1 MEKFFKKTKIVATI
15 GPKTE
20 SVAALT
26 SLVKAGLNVARLN
39 MSHGDHAEHLVK
51 IKNIRT
57 VEKNLGVSLPILMD
71 LSGPKIR
78 TGEYTTERIT
88 IIKGKKVI
96 ITTENIQGT
105 AERFSINYPKL
116 PQEVEKGSVIMLDDG
131 KKKLVVEKVVGKE
144 IHTKVV
150 IGGELKPR
158 RGVNIPGAYLSVSS
172 ITPKDRKDIA
182 FGLENG
188 VDMFALSFVRTE
200 KDVAE
205 LKSIMKRAGNIIPV
219 IAKIETQEAIDHLDA
234 ILEAADGAMVARGDL
249 AIEVPTELVPV
260 YQKRIIE
267 KCNFLGKPAIT
278 ATQMLESMIV
288 SPVPTR
294 AEVSDIA
301 NAIYD
306 GTDAV
311 MLSEESTLGSY
322 PVEAV
327 SIMARVARANEIPQ
341 DYRKYY
347 NDVPDSIS
355 RSVYKTARNV
365 HASLI
370 VALTESGQSARLVER
385 FSPNVPIIALTP
397 NKATVQNLA
406 LTSNVYPYQFPGAKS
421 FDHALELVPE
431 FLKKEKLAKKG
442 DKIVMTA
449 GVPFGVKGSTN
460 MVVVLTI
467 A

>member
-1 MEKFFKKTKIVATI
+1 M
-15 GPKTE
+15 
-20 SVAALT
+20 
-26 SLVKAGLNVARLN
+26 VKAGLNVARLN
-39 MSHGDHAEHLVK
+39 MSHGDHAEHLAK

-57 VEKNLGVSLPILMD
+57 VESKLGVSLPILMD

-78 TGEYTTERIT
+78 TGEYETERIT
-88 IIKGKKVI
+88 ITKGKKVI
-96 ITTENIQGT
+96 ITTENIKGT
-105 AERFSINYPKL
+105 SERFSINYPKL
-116 PQEVEKGSVIMLDDG
+116 PQEVVKGSVIMLDDG
-131 KKKLVVEKVVGKE
+131 KKKLVVERVIGND
-144 IHTKVV
+144 IHTKVI

-172 ITPKDRKDIA
+172 ITPKDKKDIA
-182 FGLENG
+182 FGLKSG
-188 VDMFALSFVRTE
+188 VDMFALSFVRTA
-200 KDVAE
+200 KDVQE
-205 LKSIMKRAGNIIPV
+205 LQKIMKRAGTVVPV
-219 IAKIETQEAIDHLDA
+219 IAKIETQEAIDNLDA
-234 ILEAADGAMVARGDL
+234 ILAVADGAMVARGDL

-267 KCNFLGKPAIT
+267 KCNYLGKPAIT

-327 SIMARVARANEIPQ
+327 TVMSKVAHANEIPK
-341 DYRKYY
+341 DYRGYY
-347 NDVPDSIS
+347 NTVQDSIS

-365 HASLI
+365 QASLI

-385 FSPNVPIIALTP
+385 FNPNVPIIALTP
-397 NKATVQNLA
+397 NKATVQSLA
-406 LTSNVYPYQFPGAKS
+406 LTSNVHAYQLPGAKN
-421 FDHALELVPE
+421 FDHVLEFVPE
-431 FLKKEKLAKKG
+431 FLKREKLVKKG
-442 DKIVMTA
+442 ERVVVTA
-449 GVPFGVKGSTN
+449 GVPFGIKGSTN

-467 A
+467 S